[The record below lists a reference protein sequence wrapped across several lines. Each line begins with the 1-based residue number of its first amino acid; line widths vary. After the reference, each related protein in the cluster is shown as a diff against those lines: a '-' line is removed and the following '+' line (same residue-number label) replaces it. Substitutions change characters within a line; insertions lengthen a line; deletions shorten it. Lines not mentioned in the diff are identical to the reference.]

1 MATLDHPAHYIGLL
15 TVGSMVIDVA
25 GNTLTARF
33 LSNTGTVDD
42 QFQIVKGST
51 CAPAPATGCEPATR
65 GKLTIRKDTSPS
77 RNRWAWKWKGGT
89 IQPGDVGDPTDQT
102 DLAVCVYD
110 ATGALLGGQIFHGA
124 PEFEAI
130 PRGFDYRDKLVSR
143 FGLQKVRIKIGT
155 PSIGAQIQVRGKG
168 SGIGNPA
175 LPVATPLTAQLVNL
189 DNGKCWAS
197 SFATTRT
204 NRVDRV
210 TAVLP

>member
-1 MATLDHPAHYIGLL
+1 
-15 TVGSMVIDVA
+15 
-25 GNTLTARF
+25 
-33 LSNTGTVDD
+33 
-42 QFQIVKGST
+42 
-51 CAPAPATGCEPATR
+51 
-65 GKLTIRKDTSPS
+65 
-77 RNRWAWKWKGGT
+77 
-89 IQPGDVGDPTDQT
+89 VGDPTDQT

-175 LPVATPLTAQLVNL
+175 LPVTTPLTAQLVNL